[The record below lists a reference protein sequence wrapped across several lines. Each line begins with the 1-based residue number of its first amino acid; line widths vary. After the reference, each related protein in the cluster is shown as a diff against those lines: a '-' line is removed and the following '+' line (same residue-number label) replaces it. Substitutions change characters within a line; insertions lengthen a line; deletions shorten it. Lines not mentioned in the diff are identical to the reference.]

1 MPCSTRSST
10 RSDRAAPPP
19 KLKGSC
25 SLSEHGS
32 FNFGRAGECER
43 GQAAVEVALLL
54 PVVVLLALVLVQVG
68 LVLRDQVLVVHV
80 AREAARAAAVDP
92 RPAVAEAA
100 AREGARLDPD
110 RLEVET
116 TVDEMAGHVRVEVR
130 YPVPTDLPLLGPLV
144 GDLPVTADATM
155 ALEGP

>member
-1 MPCSTRSST
+1 M
-10 RSDRAAPPP
+10 
-19 KLKGSC
+19 
-25 SLSEHGS
+25 
-32 FNFGRAGECER
+32 
-43 GQAAVEVALLL
+43 ALLL
-54 PVVVLLALVLVQVG
+54 PVVVLLGLVLVQVG

-116 TVDEMAGHVRVEVR
+116 TVDEAAGHVRVEVR